1 MRRGRAR
8 EARPSL
14 RLARAAWREGKK
26 TSVEDCCAWSR
37 KRSGGRD
44 DGRGRGGRGGS
55 PAQADGKILDRLR
68 GLEGASSAPRA
79 RRTPRRRWIRSQP
92 PGQKNPCVCV
102 LARRAGGPRLAPIP
116 LRPVSDSSDPPFSPQ
131 THHPSAIEC
140 FERFRAAASGKLL
153 TVFLDYDGTISP
165 IVNKPDEAFM
175 SDEMR
180 AAVQR
185 VASLY
190 PTAIISG
197 RAREKVYDFVR
208 LPELYYAGSHGL
220 DIVAPSAEGS
230 SQRDLHQPAP
240 WAPEVMDAVYKECVA
255 AVANIPGA
263 SVDHNKFCVSVHYR
277 NCEAKEDWT
286 RVKAVVDA
294 CVAAD
299 PARLKQAEGRK
310 VFEVKPRVAWDKGK
324 ALSYLLSQLGL
335 EGKYDAGEVLSLYFG
350 DDHTD
355 EDAFHEL
362 RGFPEGTG
370 CGVIVSSVPKP
381 SNAVFSVRDPA
392 EVLVFL
398 NSIAHL
404 AESGETKSLNT
415 SATIQGG
422 G

>member
-1 MRRGRAR
+1 MTAGNEAAAEVPRPRPTEKYWTDYEDWKVRRPTRAR
-8 EARPSL
+8 AEPRDAAGPPPSA
-14 RLARAAWREGKK
+14 ARAKK
-26 TSVEDCCAWSR
+26 
-37 KRSGGRD
+37 
-44 DGRGRGGRGGS
+44 
-55 PAQADGKILDRLR
+55 
-68 GLEGASSAPRA
+68 
-79 RRTPRRRWIRSQP
+79 
-92 PGQKNPCVCV
+92 PCVCV
-102 LARRAGGPRLAPIP
+102 CVHHHAPPRTAPLAPSP
-116 LRPVSDSSDPPFSPQ
+116 SVPSLTRPPAPSSTQ
-131 THHPSAIEC
+131 THHPNAIER

-197 RAREKVYDFVR
+197 RSREKVYDFVR

-230 SQRDLHQPAP
+230 QRDLHQPAP

-255 AVANIPGA
+255 AIADIPGA

-277 NCEAKEDWT
+277 NCEAKEDWG

-294 CVAAD
+294 CVASD
-299 PARLKQAEGRK
+299 PSRLKQAEGRK

-335 EGKYDAGEVLSLYFG
+335 EGKYADGEVMSLYFG

-362 RGFPEGTG
+362 RGFPEGAG

-398 NSIAHL
+398 NSIADL
-404 AESGETKSLNT
+404 AERGETKSLNT

>member
-1 MRRGRAR
+1 MHHHA
-8 EARPSL
+8 
-14 RLARAAWREGKK
+14 
-26 TSVEDCCAWSR
+26 
-37 KRSGGRD
+37 
-44 DGRGRGGRGGS
+44 
-55 PAQADGKILDRLR
+55 
-68 GLEGASSAPRA
+68 APR
-79 RRTPRRRWIRSQP
+79 
-92 PGQKNPCVCV
+92 
-102 LARRAGGPRLAPIP
+102 PIP
-116 LRPVSDSSDPPFSPQ
+116 LAPSPSVPSLTRPPAPSSTQ

-197 RAREKVYDFVR
+197 RSREKVYDFVR

-230 SQRDLHQPAP
+230 QRDLHQPAP

-255 AVANIPGA
+255 AIADIPGA

-277 NCEAKEDWT
+277 NCEAKEDWG

-294 CVAAD
+294 CVASD

-335 EGKYDAGEVLSLYFG
+335 EGKYAEGEVMSLYFG

-362 RGFPEGTG
+362 RGFPEGAG

-398 NSIAHL
+398 NSIADL
-404 AESGETKSLNT
+404 AERGETKSLNT